1 MRLISIA
8 VVVSVLLIGG
18 AGAAHASAA
27 TIAPLSHSLLQTASP
42 TAAQG
47 AVPSHSG
54 SRVGVQLV
62 VLGCVAGL
70 VVIIGS
76 CAYFIRKRL
85 GLTAPPPGEP
95 PAAPGH

>member
-1 MRLISIA
+1 MRIIPVAL
-8 VVVSVLLIGG
+8 VVATLLIGG

-27 TIAPLSHSLLQTASP
+27 AIVPLSHSLLQTASP
-42 TAAQG
+42 AAATA

-62 VLGCVAGL
+62 VLGSVAGL
-70 VVIIGS
+70 VLIIGS

-95 PAAPGH
+95 PAAAGH

>member
-1 MRLISIA
+1 MRILTIAFIA
-8 VVVSVLLIGG
+8 VALLVAG

-27 TIAPLSHSLLQTASP
+27 IAPLAPHLLQQAASP
-42 TAAQG
+42 TATQA
-47 AVPSHSG
+47 AVPSHEG

-62 VLGCVAGL
+62 VLGSVAVL

-95 PAAPGH
+95 PAAGH